1 MIQRRCWRWGTLAA
15 CWGLVYACVT
25 VCGTETVRAQGALDV
40 AEPDLAARDQLY
52 DQLGRE
58 VSDLERHAHIL
69 KLVVRLV
76 GPTVVH
82 IETEKN
88 DELSARFGGKR
99 TIEEAGSGVVL
110 RLHDDFYV
118 LTNWHVIRDAAL
130 DHVNIRLADGRVLNP
145 SRVWFDA
152 QTDVA
157 VMSVSAPGLVPARLG
172 NSDLLEIGDFVLA
185 VGSPFGLSHS
195 VTFGIISAKGRRDLE
210 LGSDT
215 VKFQDFIQ
223 TDAAINPGNS
233 GGPLINLR
241 GEVVGINTAI
251 ASSSGGNEGI
261 GFSIPINMVQQVA
274 TQLIDRG
281 SVLRAFLGV
290 HLDRN
295 YGATAAAKLGLPR
308 PRGALING
316 ITPNSPAE
324 ASDLRVGDVILKFNG
339 KWIEDDAHLIN
350 LVSLT
355 EVDKDIPVVIFR
367 DRQEQTISVRVG
379 DRSQFE
385 QRSQA
390 MPPDLDLPPVELG
403 QKDSRKS
410 ATPEAAAWDVDALG
424 LTVVDLD
431 PATARRLKITHRR
444 HGLLVTWVNP
454 QGPTAG
460 RIQRGDIID
469 QIGRQPIRAIGDLE
483 QALLAA
489 QPNES
494 LSVRIS
500 PSEPNKTGSRT
511 IIVQPDY
518 DLAH

>member
-1 MIQRRCWRWGTLAA
+1 MISRRSRCRASWTTGFSL
-15 CWGLVYACVT
+15 LLACVT
-25 VCGTETVRAQGALDV
+25 VCGTVTVRAQDGLDIN
-40 AEPDLAARDQLY
+40 EPDLAAREKLY

-82 IETEKN
+82 IETEKT
-88 DELSARFGGKR
+88 DELSARVGGKR

-110 RLHDDFYV
+110 QLHDDFYV
-118 LTNWHVIRDAAL
+118 LTNWHVIRDASL
-130 DHVNIRLADGRVLNP
+130 DHVNIRLSDGRVLNP
-145 SRVWFDA
+145 SRVWYDA

-157 VMSVSAPGLVPARLG
+157 VMSVSAPGLVPAKLG
-172 NSDLLEIGDFVLA
+172 NSDVLEIGDFVLA

-210 LGSDT
+210 LGSDQ
-215 VKFQDFIQ
+215 VQFQDFIQ

-261 GFSIPINMVQQVA
+261 GFSIPINMVQQIA

-281 SVLRAFLGV
+281 SVMRAFLGV

-295 YGATAAAKLGLPR
+295 YGPTAAAKLGLPR

-324 ASDLRVGDVILKFNG
+324 AADLRVGDVILQFDG
-339 KWIEDDAHLIN
+339 KWIEDDSHLIN

-355 EVDKDIPVVIFR
+355 EVNRDIPVLIFR
-367 DRQEQTISVRVG
+367 DRQEKAITVRVG

-385 QRSQA
+385 KRSQV
-390 MPPDLDLPPVELG
+390 DPPVDHEKPETELADNH
-403 QKDSRKS
+403 DS
-410 ATPEAAAWDVDALG
+410 EAWDVDSLG
-424 LTVVDLD
+424 LTVIDLD
-431 PATARRLKITHRR
+431 AETAKRLRINHRR
-444 HGLLVTWVNP
+444 HGLVVTWVNP
-454 QGPTAG
+454 QGPAAG
-460 RIQRGDIID
+460 QINRGEIID
-469 QIGRQPIRAIGDLE
+469 QIGRQPIRAIEDLE
-483 QALLAA
+483 AALRAA
-489 QPNES
+489 EADQPIA
-494 LSVRIS
+494 VRIS
-500 PSEPNKTGSRT
+500 PSEPTTKGSRT
-511 IIVQPDY
+511 VVVHPNFN
-518 DLAH
+518 LAN

>member
-1 MIQRRCWRWGTLAA
+1 MILRRSRGRALWSASLVLLLACA
-15 CWGLVYACVT
+15 T
-25 VCGTETVRAQGALDV
+25 VCGTETVRAQDSLGIS
-40 AEPDLAARDQLY
+40 EPDLATRDKLY
-52 DQLGRE
+52 EQLGRE

-82 IETEKN
+82 IETEKT
-88 DELSARFGGKR
+88 DALSTRIGGKR

-118 LTNWHVIRDAAL
+118 LTNWHVIRDATL
-130 DHVNIRLADGRVLNP
+130 DHVNIRLSDGRVLNP
-145 SRVWFDA
+145 SRVWYDA

-172 NSDLLEIGDFVLA
+172 NSDDLEIGDFVLA

-195 VTFGIISAKGRRDLE
+195 VTFGIVSAKGRRDLE
-210 LGSDT
+210 LGSDQ
-215 VKFQDFIQ
+215 VQFQDFIQ

-261 GFSIPINMVQQVA
+261 GFSIPINMVQQIA

-281 SVLRAFLGV
+281 SVMRAFLGV

-295 YGATAAAKLGLPR
+295 YGPTAAAKLGLPR

-324 ASDLRVGDVILKFNG
+324 AADLRVGDVILRFNG
-339 KWIEDDAHLIN
+339 KWIESDSHLIN

-355 EVDKDIPVVIFR
+355 EVNRDIPVLIFR
-367 DRQEQTISVRVG
+367 DRQEKTVTVRVG

-385 QRSQA
+385 KRSQVV
-390 MPPDLDLPPVELG
+390 PPAEVNQAETQLSDNQDAE
-403 QKDSRKS
+403 
-410 ATPEAAAWDVDALG
+410 AWDVDSLG
-424 LTVVDLD
+424 LTVIGLD
-431 PATARRLKITHRR
+431 AETAKRLRINHRR
-444 HGLLVTWVNP
+444 HGLVVTWVNP
-454 QGPTAG
+454 QGPAAG
-460 RIQRGDIID
+460 QIKSGEIID

-483 QALLAA
+483 AALRSAEVDQPLA
-489 QPNES
+489 
-494 LSVRIS
+494 VRLS
-500 PSEPNKTGSRT
+500 PSTPSTTGSRT
-511 IIVQPDY
+511 VVVQPNFY
-518 DLAH
+518 LGQ

>member
-1 MIQRRCWRWGTLAA
+1 MIPRRAWRWGALAT
-15 CWGLVYACVT
+15 CWSLILVCVT
-25 VCGTETVRAQGALDV
+25 VYGTETVRAQDTLDDG
-40 AEPDLAARDQLY
+40 EQDLTTREKLY

-130 DHVNIRLADGRVLNP
+130 DHVNIRLSDGRVLNP

-152 QTDVA
+152 STDVA
-157 VMSVSAPGLVPARLG
+157 VMSVSASGLIPARLG
-172 NSDLLEIGDFVLA
+172 NSDVLEIGDFVLA

-261 GFSIPINMVQQVA
+261 GFSIPINMVQQIA

-324 ASDLRVGDVILKFNG
+324 AADLRVGDVILQFDG
-339 KWIEDDAHLIN
+339 KWIEDDSHLIN

-355 EVDKDIPVVIFR
+355 AVDKDIPVVIFR
-367 DRQEQTISVRVG
+367 DRQEKTINVRVG
-379 DRSQFE
+379 DRSQFDE
-385 QRSQA
+385 RSQVV
-390 MPPDLDLPPVELG
+390 PPKTEEQPPVELG
-403 QKDSRKS
+403 QDDSK
-410 ATPEAAAWDVDALG
+410 AWDVDALG

-431 PATARRLKITHRR
+431 QETAQRLRITRRQ
-444 HGLLVTWVNP
+444 GLVVTWVNP

-460 RIQRGDIID
+460 RISRGEIID
-469 QIGRQPIRAIGDLE
+469 QIGRQPIEAIEDLE

-489 QPNES
+489 KSDEPIA
-494 LSVRIS
+494 VRIS
-500 PSEPNKTGSRT
+500 PGEPGKTGSRT
-511 IIVQPDY
+511 VVVQPNY